1 MAQSDKPESGY
12 RVEDFAGDVVVLL
25 DWLGIE
31 RAVLAGHSG
40 SCLVVRRA
48 ALDHPDRVAGLV
60 LEASPTTLV
69 NNANLIQFV
78 ESVVANLI
86 DPIDPEFARSF
97 VTDTSSENLPPE
109 LVEVLVEDVLAVP
122 ARVWKETFAA
132 LLEYDDVSELSM
144 IEAPTLLVWGNTDVL
159 VSRAM
164 QDQLAS
170 TIPNAELAV
179 YDGIGHTP
187 LGATGTLRRGRDAIR
202 STGLRAELTAR
213 SGHLDVV
220 EGEHDRLGDDRRL
233 ERIER
238 RVVQRNGP
246 ATGETPRNGD
256 LGVGLVEQLDGDD
269 PATRALRTAFLH
281 PPLVQIHGAGET
293 TPENEV

>member
-1 MAQSDKPESGY
+1 MVCQWCWFLDRPTRGARISPCLTGY
-12 RVEDFAGDVVVLL
+12 LARSERSPCRSAATASPTSRRRDTALSDFAGDVVALL
-25 DWLGIE
+25 DALGIE

-60 LEASPTTLV
+60 MEASPTTLA
-69 NNANLIQFV
+69 NNANLIHFV
-78 ESVVANLI
+78 ESIVANLI

-109 LVEVLVEDVLAVP
+109 LVEVLVDDMLSVP
-122 ARVWKETFAA
+122 ARVWKETFAG
-132 LLEYDDVSELSM
+132 LLEYDDVAELSN
-144 IEAPTLLVWGNTDVL
+144 IEVPTLLVWGNADAL

-187 LGATGTLRRGRDAIR
+187 RWEQPARFKEDVTRFVRHVFER
-202 STGLRAELTAR
+202 S
-213 SGHLDVV
+213 
-220 EGEHDRLGDDRRL
+220 
-233 ERIER
+233 
-238 RVVQRNGP
+238 
-246 ATGETPRNGD
+246 
-256 LGVGLVEQLDGDD
+256 
-269 PATRALRTAFLH
+269 
-281 PPLVQIHGAGET
+281 
-293 TPENEV
+293 